1 MPTILRLHKTE
12 MLPRGRAHVFRNDK
26 ARLKCLHCG
35 MSSHEVLNTPQDPIQ
50 YREYKIILQP
60 NHFQTAESFV
70 DFWKIVR
77 HTAKKFDVHVKE
89 ADNAFENNVREVLFF
104 DTEDFALYNNHFI
117 VRLRTHYKSGW
128 PQGIPELT
136 MKFRHPDFAT
146 AAAINVH
153 PATPGGA
160 VRIKFKEE
168 LLPLHESLGGI
179 RSIFSHNCVLA
190 MPRERLNL
198 AVKDLTNSFPA
209 IQQVQASKD
218 APVKIVNDVAVEE
231 VQVDV
236 GELHFGG
243 GLSGK
248 TSISVWRMRK
258 YERAFCGEFAFQC
271 RFDSSDHLHKEN
283 LKRAE
288 DFYKTLQLDA
298 FDWVSLGT
306 TKTALVYQL
315 GTTPNSTGG
324 E

>member
-1 MPTILRLHKTE
+1 M
-12 MLPRGRAHVFRNDK
+12 A
-26 ARLKCLHCG
+26 
-35 MSSHEVLNTPQDPIQ
+35 SHEILNTPQDPIQ

-60 NHFQTAESFV
+60 QHFLTAQAFV

-89 ADNAFENNVREVLFF
+89 ADDAFVSNVREVLFF
-104 DTEDFALYNNHFI
+104 DTEDFALYHNHFI
-117 VRLRTHYKSGW
+117 LRLRTHYKGGW
-128 PQGIPELT
+128 PEGIPELT
-136 MKFRHPDFAT
+136 MKFRHPDFE
-146 AAAINVH
+146 AAAAVDVR
-153 PATPGGA
+153 PATSGGA
-160 VRIKFKEE
+160 ARIKFKEE
-168 LLPLHESLGGI
+168 LLPLRESLGGI

-190 MPRERLNL
+190 MPRESLNM

-209 IQQVQASKD
+209 IKQVEANSD
-218 APVKIVNDVAVEE
+218 APVKIVNDMAVEE

-248 TSISVWRMRK
+248 TSVSVWRTRK
-258 YERAFCGEFAFQC
+258 YEKAFCGEFAFQC
-271 RFDSSDHLHKEN
+271 RFDSQDKLHKEN

-288 DFYKTLQLDA
+288 DFYKAFQLDA

-306 TKTALVYQL
+306 TKTALVYQF
-315 GTTPNSTGG
+315 GTAPNSTSG

>member
-1 MPTILRLHKTE
+1 MPD
-12 MLPRGRAHVFRNDK
+12 VFRNDK
-26 ARLKCLHCG
+26 EPLRCHNDR
-35 MSSHEVLNTPQDPIQ
+35 METHEVLNTPFDPIQ
-50 YREYKIILQP
+50 YREYKIILQAD
-60 NHFQTAESFV
+60 HFQTAQAFV

-89 ADNAFENNVREVLFF
+89 AEDAFESNVREVLFF
-104 DTEDFALYNNHFI
+104 DTGDFALYRNHFI
-117 VRLRTHYKSGW
+117 LRLRTHYKSGW

-146 AAAINVH
+146 AAAVDVR

-160 VRIKFKEE
+160 ARIKFKEE

-198 AVKDLTNSFPA
+198 AVKDLINSFPA
-209 IQQVQASKD
+209 IRQVQANSD
-218 APVKIVNDVAVEE
+218 APVQIVNDTAVEE

-243 GLSGK
+243 GLTGK
-248 TSISVWRMRK
+248 TSIAVWRMRK

-271 RFDSSDHLHKEN
+271 RFNSEDKLHKEN
-283 LKRAE
+283 LKKAE

-306 TKTALVYQL
+306 TKTALVYRL
-315 GTTPNSTGG
+315 DSPKTTGA